1 MLSSLPTTARQR
13 LAVVGLFAAAAL
25 TLGACG
31 GSDSTSTVTAPTPT
45 SSTTGSSTTS
55 TTSSTTSSTTDSST
69 TSTDT
74 STTSDAQ
81 AQFDELLRKN
91 LIQSQGLDSKT
102 ADCVIEKLHD
112 SLTESQIQAVL
123 SGQVPKSVTE
133 AAFNAGFQC
142 GSQ

>member
-1 MLSSLPTTARQR
+1 MLSSVPTTARQR
-13 LAVVGLFAAAAL
+13 LAVVGLLAAAAL

-31 GSDSTSTVTAPTPT
+31 GSDSTSTVTTPAST

-55 TTSSTTSSTTDSST
+55 TTSTTSSTTDSST

-81 AQFDELLRKN
+81 TQFDELLRKN

-112 SLTESQIQAVL
+112 SLSESQIQAVL

-142 GSQ
+142 GSG

>member
-1 MLSSLPTTARQR
+1 MLSSVPTTARQR
-13 LAVVGLFAAAAL
+13 LAVVGLLAAAAL

-31 GSDSTSTVTAPTPT
+31 GSDSTSTVTAPATT
-45 SSTTGSSTTS
+45 ASTTGSSTA
-55 TTSSTTSSTTDSST
+55 STTSSTTDSST

>member
-1 MLSSLPTTARQR
+1 MLSSVPTTARQR
-13 LAVVGLFAAAAL
+13 LAVVGLLTAAAL

-31 GSDSTSTVTAPTPT
+31 GSDSTSTVTTPAST

-55 TTSSTTSSTTDSST
+55 TTSTTSSTTDSST

-81 AQFDELLRKN
+81 TQFDELLRKN

-112 SLTESQIQAVL
+112 SLSESQIQAVL

>member
-1 MLSSLPTTARQR
+1 MLSSVPTTARQR
-13 LAVVGLFAAAAL
+13 LAVVGLLAAAAL

-31 GSDSTSTVTAPTPT
+31 GSDSTSTVTAPTST
-45 SSTTGSSTTS
+45 SSTTGSSTT
-55 TTSSTTSSTTDSST
+55 STTSSTTDSST

>member
-1 MLSSLPTTARQR
+1 MLSSVPTTARQR
-13 LAVVGLFAAAAL
+13 MAVSGLLAAAAL

-31 GSDSTSTVTAPTPT
+31 GSDSTSTVTTPAST

-55 TTSSTTSSTTDSST
+55 TTSTTSSTTDSST

-81 AQFDELLRKN
+81 TQFDELLRKN

-112 SLTESQIQAVL
+112 SLSESQIQAVL